1 MDSRQISCFLEAARC
16 KSFTKAAKRLYVSQ
30 PTFSRTISQL
40 EKELNLQLFYRD
52 SFHGISLTE
61 SGTVMAKAF
70 ERTQAEIDAAIE
82 QAQELERLREINLTL
97 GLLEG
102 QLLDDNLSA
111 IFSQLRISHPNLSMR
126 IQRGTYQTL
135 MEALSVGEVDLVCMP
150 DWQFRDTSRLEVIP
164 YSQIETILAAPR
176 RIVGTPE
183 MRTYNITE
191 FSHLTFVSVCEK
203 ECAYI
208 QEMMDELFS
217 SADMQPRVVLAKC
230 LEEQLQ
236 MAEMGEGAVLINPYN
251 YICYSP
257 NVSCFTVA
265 ELKPQPFSFAT
276 LRGRQSEGVSL
287 LRPLLNGCDNS

>member
-16 KSFTKAAKRLYVSQ
+16 KSFTKAAKRLYISQ

-40 EKELNLQLFYRD
+40 EKELDLQLFYRD

-61 SGTVMAKAF
+61 SGVIMAKAF
-70 ERTQAEIDAAIE
+70 EKTQADIDAAIE
-82 QAQELERLREINLTL
+82 RAQELERLREINLTL
-97 GLLEG
+97 GLLDG
-102 QLLDDNLSA
+102 QLLDDNLSG
-111 IFSQLRISHPNLSMR
+111 IFSQLRVSHPNLNMR

-135 MEALSVGEVDLVCMP
+135 MEALSIGEMDLVCMP
-150 DWQFRDTSRLEVIP
+150 EWQFRDTSRLEVIP
-164 YSQIETILAAPR
+164 YSPIETILAAPKH
-176 RIVGTPE
+176 IVGAPE
-183 MRTYNITE
+183 MRTYSITE
-191 FSHLTFVSVCEK
+191 FSHLTFVSVCQD

-217 SADMQPRVVLAKC
+217 SAGMHPRIVLAKS

-265 ELKPQPFSFAT
+265 ELKPQPFSLAT
-276 LRGRQSEGVSL
+276 LRGRQSEGVNL
-287 LRPLLNGCDNS
+287 LLPLLGGCDNS